1 VCKLKKGFF
10 LICIIKTHSSKAAAF
25 KSIANGLSRGLIAK
39 LQGGSFKRS
48 FLMSVGSS
56 ALRALY
62 VKVSTINNYSESGKP
77 HMWQEGKSD
86 VGKQLEV
93 DELSEV
99 QNANM
104 EAPLSSDQSSFMK
117 GVGKYVPYGD
127 AFAEF
132 HDGLHSIPGMLNDQ
146 LSLIVTMPP
155 SYLLTVATAV
165 APYANTYT
173 SIKNMERRYK

>member
-1 VCKLKKGFF
+1 
-10 LICIIKTHSSKAAAF
+10 
-25 KSIANGLSRGLIAK
+25 
-39 LQGGSFKRS
+39 
-48 FLMSVGSS
+48 MSVGSS

-62 VKVSTINNYSESGKP
+62 MKVSTIKNYSESGKP

-86 VGKQLEV
+86 VGKQLPDDYW
-93 DELSEV
+93 DESKHYDIDG
-99 QNANM
+99 NKII
-104 EAPLSSDQSSFMK
+104 PLSSDQSGFMK
-117 GVGKYVPYGD
+117 GFGKYVPYGD

-132 HDGLHSIPGMLNDQ
+132 HDGVHSIPGMLNDQ

-173 SIKNMERRYK
+173 RIRDMERR